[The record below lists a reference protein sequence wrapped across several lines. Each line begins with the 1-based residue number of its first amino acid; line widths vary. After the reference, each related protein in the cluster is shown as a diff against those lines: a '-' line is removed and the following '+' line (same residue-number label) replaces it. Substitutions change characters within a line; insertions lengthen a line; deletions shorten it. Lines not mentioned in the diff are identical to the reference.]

1 MCTEF
6 VPKWRPKTKM
16 AVFILFFYKNST
28 QMPPITL
35 LWNLF
40 LMQIS
45 WQLSVASEKA
55 DLRFLDL
62 TKWLQNPKWRPK
74 SIFSYFCSQS
84 YILYPISKI
93 FFAFKASV
101 HYLTFMEKIQNGGI
115 FQDGVIFEKKS
126 TFRREGLSHPKLN
139 FFQKPKTSFCSAKT
153 QDIPKKFAK
162 KNFTK
167 WRKYPRWRLC
177 IFFILNCPYLA
188 FFSVYRADFWTASL
202 MFV

>member
-6 VPKWRPKTKM
+6 IPKWRPKTKI
-16 AVFILFFYKNST
+16 AVFILFFYKKST

-45 WQLSVASEKA
+45 WQLSVASEKN

-101 HYLTFMEKIQNGGI
+101 HYLTFMEETFFQKSKMAEFFKMASFLRKNRLFVGRVFPTLNLTFFKNLKRHSVVQRPKIYQKNLPRKILQNGGNI
-115 FQDGVIFEKKS
+115 QDGV
-126 TFRREGLSHPKLN
+126 
-139 FFQKPKTSFCSAKT
+139 CV
-153 QDIPKKFAK
+153 
-162 KNFTK
+162 
-167 WRKYPRWRLC
+167 
-177 IFFILNCPYLA
+177 
-188 FFSVYRADFWTASL
+188 FFSY
-202 MFV
+202 